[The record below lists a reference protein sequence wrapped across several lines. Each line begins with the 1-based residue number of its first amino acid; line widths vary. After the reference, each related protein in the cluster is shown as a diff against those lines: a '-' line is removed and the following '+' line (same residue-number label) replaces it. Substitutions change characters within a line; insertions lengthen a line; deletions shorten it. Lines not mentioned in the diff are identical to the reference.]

1 MKKKRIAG
9 FLLMI
14 LTVISISGCKN
25 NGSQEPT
32 TRPTTAPVT
41 TVALTTTPV
50 TTVALTTTP
59 VTTVALTTTPVTT
72 VAPTTTPVATV
83 VPTTTPKATTQPKT
97 ATTEKEPSENDEET
111 LITQEEKNLDF
122 DEYFPPATTTTAPT
136 TEEKVEYSSSEYGIF
151 IDISTQ
157 ELRYYEAGELI
168 LYSPVV
174 TGDAYNSPTPTGE
187 FWVNNKAQNTILYGD
202 DYESHVEYWIA
213 FLGSGYGFHDA
224 SWRDSFGGDIYLYD
238 GSHGCINMPLSAVA
252 ELYDLVEI
260 GTPVFIE

>member
-1 MKKKRIAG
+1 MKKNQIMSVLLTITIAIG
-9 FLLMI
+9 F
-14 LTVISISGCKN
+14 SGCTTS
-25 NGSQEPT
+25 GASAPT
-32 TRPTTAPVT
+32 TVSVTLPTTATTVPVT
-41 TVALTTTPV
+41 TVPTTTVPV
-50 TTVALTTTP
+50 TTVP
-59 VTTVALTTTPVTT
+59 VTTV
-72 VAPTTTPVATV
+72 PTTTVLETTVPSTTV

-97 ATTEKEPSENDEET
+97 ATTEKESSENDEET

-174 TGDAYNSPTPTGE
+174 TGDAYNSPTPMGN

-252 ELYDLVEI
+252 ELYSLVEI